1 VSEEFRAWKAQTAQA
16 LKSLAERREIVR
28 TLELEELR
36 KLVERADYREL
47 PRVLVKMTSLALL
60 EPELKRHL
68 PSIEDA
74 KRWMVE
80 EREYRLKTIRRYA
93 FHGGTDK
100 VVVDFFRWDMLKSC
114 YEHFTLFEKI
124 GPGAPIFQRRIE
136 GLPAYRAGASMVVVE
151 KEEFLRKYKGKRLVA
166 VFHIAC
172 IGEEYFIDELETEEL
187 FTGELFTGDPET
199 RRAPR
204 PGSLPLHLSS
214 RKPLRP
220 AGGSGSRE
228 KVDRGR
234 PRPRASPDAGG
245 EVGGG

>member
-16 LKSLAERREIVR
+16 LALLAEKRDLVR
-28 TLELEELR
+28 ALELEGLR
-36 KLVERADYREL
+36 ELVEHADYREL
-47 PRVLVKMTSLALL
+47 PRVLMKMTSLALL
-60 EPELKRHL
+60 EPELKRYL
-68 PSIEDA
+68 PDSKTVE
-74 KRWMVE
+74 RWMAE
-80 EREYRLKTIRRYA
+80 ERAYRLKTIRRYA

-172 IGEEYFIDELETEEL
+172 IGEEYFIDELDTEEL
-187 FTGELFTGDPET
+187 FTSDPET
-199 RRAPR
+199 RR
-204 PGSLPLHLSS
+204 
-214 RKPLRP
+214 
-220 AGGSGSRE
+220 
-228 KVDRGR
+228 RGWGKR
-234 PRPRASPDAGG
+234 G
-245 EVGGG
+245 E